1 VGEPAGSKE
10 TAAERKPDRAQ
21 PQVKAAY
28 RSDLA
33 GGPDAKTE
41 VNEGEL

>member
-28 RSDLA
+28 RSDPD
-33 GGPDAKTE
+33 GGPGTKR
-41 VNEGEL
+41 EGR